1 MTPPTE
7 ITKIE
12 TPEPE
17 ATDDLFARNMEALK
31 QRFPS
36 LYVRMRTITE
46 PSARIVGSVETGDIN
61 IDLGHTL
68 LYPGDAKAHAER
80 QLDEFRASPH
90 RFFMNPPVHH
100 LGPERPYHHDHVS
113 AALYDFAKDQGLTKL
128 PQLPTPDAGFLIVY
142 GIGLGFHLPALFE
155 EMEVRH
161 FILTEEFPE
170 FFYHS
175 MHLQDWAGIFERM
188 DERGQSAQFT
198 FSDEPQTLAER
209 VHWAMRGRGFG
220 LLDGSYAFRHYSSMV
235 LDKAYGEFREKLP
248 LLPISIGFVED
259 EWVMLRNCG
268 TNLIANDFKLL
279 DDRPRLEKNLPA
291 FVIGSGPSLDQGIET
306 IKKLQGQAIVFSCG
320 TGILPLLRN
329 GIRPDFHCELE
340 NGHSSYDHLKRTA
353 DQFGLHGITLIASTT
368 VWPEMPGLFDH
379 RVFYFRDSV
388 CSTGLWSP
396 DRIGLFGTAPTC
408 TNLAIRAALL
418 LCFRQIYLFGVDLG
432 SRDAA
437 KHHSHDAI
445 YYRAEDW
452 GKGYT
457 QSQEA
462 MTIEMPANFG
472 GKAYT
477 NGTLQWTRMMMAQG
491 IEHFSFAKIF
501 NCSDG
506 VQIPGTLPK
515 LPHTLKL
522 DGPPH
527 RKTLAL
533 QRMKAEMIDK
543 RPGEMVAA
551 DDLAA
556 IEAAFAGWYEGV
568 LALIDE
574 ARATRMS
581 YMDFYEKTLPF
592 LEPTGSSPY
601 QPALRAVNVGFM
613 MLCFQI
619 GYYFYRRVGPELQ
632 VATMAALLGAMQA
645 RIEMIRADCLQQ
657 FGLFDRLIEDAA
669 ATSAAASAG

>member
-1 MTPPTE
+1 MTDNS
-7 ITKIE
+7 
-12 TPEPE
+12 
-17 ATDDLFARNMEALK
+17 TDDLFARNMEALK
-31 QRFPS
+31 RRYPN
-36 LYVRMRTITE
+36 LYLRMFAISE

-68 LYPGDAKAHAER
+68 LYPGDAKVHAER
-80 QLDEFRASPH
+80 QLEEFRASPH
-90 RFFMNPPVHH
+90 RFFMNPPIHH
-100 LGPERPYHHDHVS
+100 LGPARPYHHDHVS
-113 AALYDFAKDQGLTKL
+113 AALYDFLKSRQLGKIPT
-128 PQLPTPDAGFLIVY
+128 LPTADAGFLIVY

-155 EMEVRH
+155 EMDVRH

-175 MHLQDWAGIFERM
+175 LHLQDWAGIFEKFE
-188 DERGQSAQFT
+188 ERGQTVNFT
-198 FSDEPQTLAER
+198 FSPEPQTLAER
-209 VHWAMRGRGFG
+209 VHWTMRGQGFG
-220 LLDGSYAFRHYSSMV
+220 LLDGSYVFRHYSSMV
-235 LDKAYGEFREKLP
+235 LDKAYAEFREKLP

-259 EWVMLRNCG
+259 EWVMLRHCG
-268 TNLIANDFKLL
+268 TNLIRNEFKLL

-291 FVIGSGPSLDQGIET
+291 FVVGSGPSLDQAIET
-306 IKKLQGQAIVFSCG
+306 IKKLKGQAVVFSAG

-340 NGHSSYDHLKRTA
+340 NGASSYDHLKRTA
-353 DQFGLHGITLIASTT
+353 DQFGLHDITLIASTT
-368 VWPEMPGLFDH
+368 VYPEMPGLFDH
-379 RVFYFRDSV
+379 RIFYFRDSV

-396 DRIGLFGTAPTC
+396 DRVGLYGTAPTC

-418 LCFRQIYLFGVDLG
+418 MCFRQIYLFGVDLG

-477 NGTLQWTRMMMAQG
+477 NGTLHWTRMMMAQG

-533 QRMKAEMIDK
+533 QRLQAEMVDK
-543 RPGEMVAA
+543 QAGEMVAA

-556 IEAAFAGWYEGV
+556 IEAAFEGWYGEI
-568 LALIDE
+568 LALIDD
-574 ARATRMS
+574 ARATDMS
-581 YMDFYEKTLPF
+581 YMDFYEKCVPF
-592 LEPTGSSPY
+592 LASEGPRPY
-601 QPALRAVNVGFM
+601 QAALRAVNVGFLM
-613 MLCFQI
+613 ICFQI
-619 GYYFYRRVGPELQ
+619 GYYFYRRVDPDLQ
-632 VATMAALLGAMQA
+632 SDTMATLLDAMRERIEVIRRDCAQQFRTFDALL
-645 RIEMIRADCLQQ
+645 EST
-657 FGLFDRLIEDAA
+657 EAA
-669 ATSAAASAG
+669 ATPPARSTPD

>member
-1 MTPPTE
+1 MTDETE
-7 ITKIE
+7 
-12 TPEPE
+12 
-17 ATDDLFARNMEALK
+17 DLFERNMAALK
-31 QRFPS
+31 HRYPG
-36 LYVRMRTITE
+36 LYVRMLAVTR
-46 PSARIVGSVETGDIN
+46 PAARIVGSVEDGDIN

-80 QLDEFRASPH
+80 QLAEFRASPH
-90 RFFMNPPVHH
+90 RFFMNPPIHH

-113 AALYDFAKDQGLTKL
+113 AALYDFLKSRGVGKL
-128 PQLPTPDAGFLIVY
+128 PSVPTPDGGFLIVY

-155 EMEVRH
+155 EIEVRN

-170 FFYHS
+170 FFFHS
-175 MHLQDWAGIFERM
+175 LHLQDWATIFERIE
-188 DERGQSAQFT
+188 ERGQTLHFSFSA
-198 FSDEPQTLAER
+198 EPQQLAER
-209 VHWAMRGRGFG
+209 VHWTMRGNGFG

-235 LDKAYGEFREKLP
+235 LDGAYAEFREKLP

-259 EWVMLRNCG
+259 EWVMLRHSG
-268 TNLIANDFKLL
+268 TNLIRNDFKLL

-291 FVIGSGPSLDQGIET
+291 FVVGSGPSLDQAIET
-306 IKKLQGQAIVFSCG
+306 IKRLKGQAVIFSAG

-353 DQFGLHGITLIASTT
+353 DQFGLHDITLIASTT
-368 VWPEMPGLFDH
+368 VYPEMPALFD
-379 RVFYFRDSV
+379 RRIFYFRDSV

-396 DRIGLFGTAPTC
+396 NKVGLYGTAPTC

-418 LCFRQIYLFGVDLG
+418 MCFRQIYLFGVDLG

-477 NGTLQWTRMMMAQG
+477 NGTLHWTRMMMAQG

-527 RKTLAL
+527 RKALAL
-533 QRMKAEMIDK
+533 QRLQGEIVDKRAGEMI
-543 RPGEMVAA
+543 PP

-556 IEAAFAGWYEGV
+556 IAAAFEAWYADV
-568 LALIDE
+568 LTLIDE
-574 ARATRMS
+574 ARATDMS
-581 YMDFYEKTLPF
+581 YMDFYEKFAPYLASEGPR
-592 LEPTGSSPY
+592 PY
-601 QPALRAVNVGFM
+601 QAALRAVNVGFLM
-613 MLCFQI
+613 ICFQI
-619 GYYFYRRVGPELQ
+619 GYYFYRRVDPDLQ
-632 VATMAALLGAMQA
+632 SETMATLLGAIRA
-645 RIEMIRADCLQQ
+645 RIEIIRRDCAEQ
-657 FGLFDRLIEDAA
+657 FRMLNAVQEEAQAA
-669 ATSAAASAG
+669 ATPAA